1 MTGPARALFLDR
13 DGVIN
18 EDRGYVHRRE
28 DFVFLDGVFDACR
41 RAAGLDY
48 RLVVVTNQSGIGRGF
63 YSEKDFRRLNEWM
76 LAQFGRHGVAI
87 SDVYHDATHPQCGL
101 GENRRVSAGRKPGP
115 GMIFRARDELDLDLS
130 RSALVGDRESDMAAA
145 RAAGVGTAI
154 LVRAGPKRRMKTV
167 ADQVVGS
174 LGDAVAWLAARED
187 PSPSSRET

>member
-41 RAAGLDY
+41 RAAGLGY
-48 RLVVVTNQSGIGRGF
+48 RLVVVTNQSGIGRGV
-63 YSEKDFRRLNEWM
+63 YAEKDFRQLNEWM
-76 LAQFGRHGVAI
+76 LAQFARRGVAI
-87 SDVYHDATHPQCGL
+87 GGVYHDSTHPQCGL
-101 GENRRVSAGRKPGP
+101 GEYRRVSAGRKPGP

-130 RSALVGDRESDMAAA
+130 RSALVGDRESDIAAA

-154 LVRAGPKRRMKTV
+154 LVEAGPKRRMKTG
-167 ADQVVGS
+167 ADQAVGS